1 MVKPCV
7 HVRLKG
13 RLGNQ
18 LFQFWIAKYVSMCTG
33 LPLSVFSFNE
43 FYLDA
48 KTFPNAHRP
57 SFKLLQNIVTIPQRR
72 QLADPSSVEH
82 CGTICGL

>member
-1 MVKPCV
+1 MVKPRV

-33 LPLSVFSFNE
+33 LPLSVFSGVDVGAFIYFFKTNIQTYE
-43 FYLDA
+43 KHVA
-48 KTFPNAHRP
+48 KNARKMISEKGMSRHA
-57 SFKLLQNIVTIPQRR
+57 NT
-72 QLADPSSVEH
+72 
-82 CGTICGL
+82 